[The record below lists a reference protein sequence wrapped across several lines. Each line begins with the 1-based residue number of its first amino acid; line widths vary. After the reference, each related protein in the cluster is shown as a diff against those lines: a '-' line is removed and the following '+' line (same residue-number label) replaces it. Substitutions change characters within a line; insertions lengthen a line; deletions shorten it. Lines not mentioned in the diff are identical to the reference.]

1 MSDNLDKLGDFGI
14 QDTVE
19 AGAGDAQLLNDLL
32 APETASGNPDD
43 VEPIVNE
50 IDSPKQE
57 VNNDPPRGKDITKP
71 KSADGKTD
79 EEKQSG
85 ESLIADFLS
94 DAEEEE
100 EEEEPTVA
108 KEEPVE
114 EEKVEESEEEQEQQ
128 VDGTQFTALA
138 NDLFNLGVFT
148 KENDEEEVS
157 INTPEEFLERFTA
170 EKKKGASEIVQ
181 NFIGQFGEDYQQAFE
196 SIFVKGVDP
205 KEYFGTYNQIVSF
218 SEMDLSKE
226 NNQVS
231 VMKQALADQG
241 FEPEDISKEIE
252 RLQNYGDLEAVST
265 RHHKVLV
272 KKEAKKLQQL
282 DKEAEQVQQQKVAIK
297 NQYINNVQTIL
308 TDKLKEKEFDGIP
321 INPNLANELQDFLLV
336 DKWKTPAG
344 ENLTD
349 FDRAILDLKRPEN
362 HEMKVKVGLLLKILE
377 KDPTLSTIQR
387 TGVTKK
393 SNQLFGEVAR
403 QVTRSK
409 SASSS
414 SSKKTKPNSWF
425 L

>member
-1 MSDNLDKLGDFGI
+1 MSDNLDKVGNFSI

-19 AGAGDAQLLNDLL
+19 TGAGDTQLLNDLF
-32 APETASGNPDD
+32 APETASGNPEDI
-43 VEPIVNE
+43 EPIVNE
-50 IDSPKQE
+50 VEPPKGE
-57 VNNDPPRGKDITKP
+57 VNNDPPKGKDITP
-71 KSADGKTD
+71 PSGPDGKT
-79 EEKQSG
+79 EEDKLSG
-85 ESLIADFLS
+85 ESMIADFL
-94 DAEEEE
+94 
-100 EEEEPTVA
+100 T
-108 KEEPVE
+108 
-114 EEKVEESEEEQEQQ
+114 ESEES
-128 VDGTQFTALA
+128 VDEDDVTVDPPKDDLKKASETLDDTTDDEDDGGNKFTALS
-138 NDLFNLGVFT
+138 NDLFSLGVFN
-148 KENDEEEVS
+148 KEEDEEVS
-157 INTPEEFLERFTA
+157 INTPEEFLERFNA

-181 NFIGQFGEDYQQAFE
+181 NFIGQFGEDYQNAFD

-205 KEYFGTYNQIVSF
+205 KQYFNTYNQIVSF
-218 SEMDLSKE
+218 TEMDLSKE
-226 NNQVS
+226 NNQMS

-241 FEPEDISKEIE
+241 FEQEDIGKEIE

-272 KKEAKKLQQL
+272 KKEAKKLQQIES
-282 DKEAEQVQQQKVAIK
+282 EAEQVQQQKTEIK
-297 NQYINNVQTIL
+297 NQYTANVQNIL
-308 TDKLKEKEFDGIP
+308 SDKLKEKEFDGIP

-349 FDRAILDLKRPEN
+349 FDRSILDLKRPEN

-409 SASSS
+409 TASSN
-414 SSKKTKPNSWF
+414 KKTKPNSWF
-425 L
+425 I